1 MKKIYIVLSVFV
13 FVILFSGITAV
24 FVTDIYKG
32 RQVTLDLVN
41 FFVNSQEYKLS
52 KKDFEKKQIDILL
65 QSTDPNFY
73 SSDGVSLGKGKS
85 ISLYLVEDLYLKNVE
100 KDISSLREYLFA
112 KYVIN
117 STVSKDLQLNLFIN
131 LVYFGHNIYGF
142 SNAANF
148 YFDKEFKNL
157 NMDEFMALVATIDN
171 PDIYNI
177 KDYPI
182 QNQNRIKLIEKTI

>member
-1 MKKIYIVLSVFV
+1 MKKIYIVLSSTVFA
-13 FVILFSGITAV
+13 IIFSGIVAI
-24 FVTDIYKG
+24 FMTDIYRG

-41 FFVNSQEYKLS
+41 FFINSQEYKLS
-52 KKDFEKKQIDILL
+52 KKDFEKEQIDILL
-65 QSTDPNFY
+65 KSTDPYFY
-73 SSDGVSLGKGKS
+73 SHNGISGGNGKS
-85 ISLYLVEDLYLKNVE
+85 ISLYLVEDLYLKTVE
-100 KDISSLREYLFA
+100 KDISNLREHLFA

-117 STVSKDLQLNLFIN
+117 STVSKDLQFNLFIN
-131 LVYFGHNIYGF
+131 LVYFGHDVYGF

-148 YFDKEFKNL
+148 YFNKEFKNL
-157 NMDEFMALVATIDN
+157 DMNEFMALVVTIDN

>member
-1 MKKIYIVLSVFV
+1 MKKIYIVLTAAI
-13 FVILFSGITAV
+13 FVILFSSTAAI
-24 FVTDIYKG
+24 FVTDVYKG

-41 FFVNSQEYKLS
+41 FFVNSQEYKLN
-52 KKDFEKKQIDILL
+52 KKDFEKEQIDILIK
-65 QSTDPNFY
+65 STDPNFY
-73 SSDGVSLGKGKS
+73 THDGISGGKGKS

-100 KDISSLREYLFA
+100 KDISNLREHLFA

-117 STVSKDLQLNLFIN
+117 STVSKDLQFNLFIN
-131 LVYFGHNIYGF
+131 LVYFGHDIYGF

-148 YFDKEFKNL
+148 YFNKEFKNL
-157 NMDEFMALVATIDN
+157 DMNEFMALVATIDN